1 MIYSHRH
8 SLMMKLSKLDPEY
21 KNSIKYYLSP
31 KIKKRSRTL
40 NGIFLTLK
48 LVKIPNRK
56 LRLTSIIINISG
68 KNCDPILLETMALNT
83 LMTMKRWNTL
93 KLFDTYQQSWN
104 GFEHVAQPRK
114 ISYNKN
120 CKIKAKQRRPLTIWT

>member
-1 MIYSHRH
+1 MSNWYTAIGILWWWNFQNLIRVQKFYQVLFIS
-8 SLMMKLSKLDPEY
+8 
-21 KNSIKYYLSP
+21 N
-31 KIKKRSRTL
+31 KRSRTL

-68 KNCDPILLETMALNT
+68 KNYDPILLETIALNT